1 MNSVSIFRRLVLWIA
16 GHVRLAWG
24 IVATIVLCS
33 LIAASFMKINTNILE
48 LLPPD
53 EPTTQAVKRLQQEDG
68 KLGALTIGVKGEQ
81 DNAHRVLN
89 QLQRQFEQSDMV
101 EFAVYEVP
109 VDWQT
114 RLGLLQLTVAE
125 LQDLE
130 TRLKGGLALGPA
142 ASNPM
147 LASQLFAL
155 GPLTEKLSNPDGVL
169 PTPDDGI
176 YRLIVRPT
184 GSPYDPD
191 FAQPFW
197 SFANELVEQTDFD
210 AENVDLVW
218 LGGAYRHA
226 VEDRE
231 VIIQDIST
239 TSVVSFLLVL
249 VLVAVAFKD
258 LQALPIL
265 FFPLIVGSSVT
276 WGFTALVIGEVNTFT
291 STFTAILLGLGVD
304 FAIHLYSR
312 YREELTEVGD
322 QREAMAIAFEGSGP
336 PCVTAAITSAGGFMA
351 LRFAGFVGFQQLGI
365 VLAAG
370 VIFCLGSVL
379 LTLPLMI
386 LWLDNQKSD
395 ASLLRP
401 PFKAGVEVQY
411 RSAKWW
417 LMGIALLASLSWTV
431 IPQLSFEYDLS
442 ALRPNGLA
450 YNELSAAE
458 RSVAKKSFQPL
469 VISVGNEEDLLTVH
483 NHAVKVVQEQQTPYL
498 QQSVS
503 IYSILPPDQSQRL
516 EVLQRLQDLGKEPN
530 MVYLPTTIQKNLQVL
545 QNQTLEPIE
554 KSDLPVMVQGLL
566 GASGSTHR
574 LMLLPDGNMW
584 DIRENNQLAKSIDS
598 LFTDALDVDMEIAG
612 EYLAM
617 ASLYRLISK
626 DGVNISAAALAMVF
640 LFSWLDMRSIRRSL
654 SAVLILLMGMSCAG
668 AGLYFSNVKISL
680 VNFVGIPIVMGI
692 GIDVIIHLLHRISD
706 EGPGRIRFALRTT
719 GFAAFVSAAT
729 TILSFSSLLFATN
742 RGLHSMGKMIVVG
755 LSVVTLIAF
764 IAVPLGWMST
774 WIQRKQVPAE
784 ILNSD
789 KSNGSL

>member
-1 MNSVSIFRRLVLWIA
+1 MRVLSIFRKLVLWIVD
-16 GHVRLAWG
+16 HVRLTWM
-24 IVATIVLCS
+24 IVVGLILLSLFSATFLR
-33 LIAASFMKINTNILE
+33 INTNILE

-53 EPTTQAVKRLQQEDG
+53 EPTTIAVKRLQEEDG
-68 KLGALTIGVKGEQ
+68 KLGALTIGVKGDVENVHQ
-81 DNAHRVLN
+81 VLN
-89 QLQRQFEQSDMV
+89 QLQEEFEASEMV
-101 EFAVYEVP
+101 EFAVYEIP
-109 VDWQT
+109 EEWQQ

-125 LQDLE
+125 LRDLE
-130 TRLKGGLALGPA
+130 TRLQGGLALGPA
-142 ASNPM
+142 ASNPL

-155 GPLTEKLSNPDGVL
+155 GPLTEKLANSNGVL
-169 PTPDDGI
+169 PTSGDGI

-197 SFANELVEQTDFD
+197 EFANQVIDNTDFD
-210 AENVDLVW
+210 AAHVDLVW

-231 VIIQDIST
+231 VIIRDIST
-239 TSVVSFLLVL
+239 TSIVSFLLVL

-258 LQALPIL
+258 VQALPIL
-265 FFPLIVGSSVT
+265 FFPLILGSSLT

-322 QREAMAIAFEGSGP
+322 QREALAIAFEGAGP
-336 PCVTAAITSAGGFMA
+336 PCFTAAITSAGGFLA

-370 VIFCLGSVL
+370 VLFCLGAVL
-379 LTLPLMI
+379 LTLPLMV

-401 PFKAGVEVQY
+401 PFTAGVQVRY

-417 LMGIALLASLSWTV
+417 LMGIAVLASASWMV
-431 IPQLSFEYDLS
+431 IPHISFEYDLS

-450 YNELSAAE
+450 YDELSAAE

-469 VISVGNEEDLLTVH
+469 VVSVSSEKDLLTVH
-483 NHAVKVVQEQQTPYL
+483 EHATQIVEQDQTRYL
-498 QQSVS
+498 QQAVS
-503 IYSILPPDQSQRL
+503 IYSILPSDQNERL
-516 EVLQRLQDLGKEPN
+516 ERLRTIQELNAHPN
-530 MVYLPTTIQKNLQVL
+530 MVYLPTEIQKNLQVL
-545 QNQTLEPIE
+545 
-554 KSDLPVMVQGLL
+554 KSQSLTAITKNDLPKMVQGLL
-566 GASGSTHR
+566 GAGPNTHR
-574 LMLLPDGNMW
+574 LMLIPDGNMW
-584 DIRENNQLAKSIDS
+584 DIRENNELAQTVFR
-598 LFTDALDVDMEIAG
+598 LFTSELDIEMEIAG

-626 DGVNISAAALAMVF
+626 DGLKISGVALLMVF
-640 LFSWLDMRSIRRSL
+640 IFSWIDMRSIRRSL

-668 AGLYFSNVKISL
+668 AGLYFAGVKISL

-692 GIDVIIHLLHRISD
+692 GIDVIIHLLHRISE
-706 EGPGRIRFALRTT
+706 EGPGRVRFALRTT

-755 LSVVTLIAF
+755 LSIVTVVAF
-764 IAVPLGWMST
+764 VMVPLGWMST
-774 WIQRKQVPAE
+774 WLQRKEVPTD
-784 ILNSD
+784 ILEEDSQ
-789 KSNGSL
+789 

>member
-1 MNSVSIFRRLVLWIA
+1 MRVLSIFRKLVLWIVD
-16 GHVRLAWG
+16 HVRLTWM
-24 IVATIVLCS
+24 IVVGLILLSLFSATFLR
-33 LIAASFMKINTNILE
+33 INTNILE

-53 EPTTQAVKRLQQEDG
+53 EPTTIAVKRLQEEDG
-68 KLGALTIGVKGEQ
+68 KLGALTIGVKGDVENVHQ
-81 DNAHRVLN
+81 VLN
-89 QLQRQFEQSDMV
+89 QLQEEFEASEMV
-101 EFAVYEVP
+101 EFAVYEIP
-109 VDWQT
+109 EEWQQ

-125 LQDLE
+125 LRDLE
-130 TRLKGGLALGPA
+130 TRLQGGLALGPA
-142 ASNPM
+142 ASNPL

-155 GPLTEKLSNPDGVL
+155 GPLTEKLANSNGVL
-169 PTPDDGI
+169 PTSGDGI

-197 SFANELVEQTDFD
+197 AFANQVIDNTDFD
-210 AENVDLVW
+210 AAHVDLVW

-231 VIIQDIST
+231 VIIRDIST
-239 TSVVSFLLVL
+239 TSIVSFLLVL

-258 LQALPIL
+258 VQALPIL
-265 FFPLIVGSSVT
+265 FFPLILGSSLT

-322 QREAMAIAFEGSGP
+322 QREALAIAFEGAGP
-336 PCVTAAITSAGGFMA
+336 PCFTAAITSAGGFLA

-370 VIFCLGSVL
+370 VLFCLGAVL
-379 LTLPLMI
+379 LTLPLMV

-401 PFKAGVEVQY
+401 PFTAGVQVRY

-417 LMGIALLASLSWTV
+417 LMGIAVLASASWMV
-431 IPQLSFEYDLS
+431 IPNISFEYDLS

-450 YNELSAAE
+450 YDELSAAE

-469 VISVGNEEDLLTVH
+469 VVSVSSEKDLLTVH
-483 NHAVKVVQEQQTPYL
+483 EHATQIVEQDQTRYL
-498 QQSVS
+498 QQAVS
-503 IYSILPPDQSQRL
+503 IYSILPSDQNERL
-516 EVLQRLQDLGKEPN
+516 ERLRTIQELNAHPN
-530 MVYLPTTIQKNLQVL
+530 MVYLPTEIQKNLQVL
-545 QNQTLEPIE
+545 
-554 KSDLPVMVQGLL
+554 KSQSLTAITKNDLPKMVQGLL
-566 GASGSTHR
+566 GAGPNTHR
-574 LMLLPDGNMW
+574 LMLIPDGNMW
-584 DIRENNQLAKSIDS
+584 DIRENNELAQTVSR
-598 LFTDALDVDMEIAG
+598 LFTSELDIEMEIAG

-626 DGVNISAAALAMVF
+626 DGLKISGVALLMVF
-640 LFSWLDMRSIRRSL
+640 IFSWIDMRSIRRSL

-668 AGLYFSNVKISL
+668 AGLYFAGVKISL

-692 GIDVIIHLLHRISD
+692 GIDVIIHLLHRISE
-706 EGPGRIRFALRTT
+706 EGPGRVRFALRTT

-755 LSVVTLIAF
+755 LSIVTVVAF
-764 IAVPLGWMST
+764 VMVPLGWMST
-774 WIQRKQVPAE
+774 WLQRKEVPTD
-784 ILNSD
+784 ILEEDSQ
-789 KSNGSL
+789 

>member
-1 MNSVSIFRRLVLWIA
+1 MRVLSIFRKLVLWIVD
-16 GHVRLAWG
+16 HVRLTWM
-24 IVATIVLCS
+24 IVVGLILLSLFSATFLR
-33 LIAASFMKINTNILE
+33 INTNILE

-53 EPTTQAVKRLQQEDG
+53 EPTTIAVKRLQEEDG
-68 KLGALTIGVKGEQ
+68 KLGALTIGVKGDVENVHQ
-81 DNAHRVLN
+81 VLN
-89 QLQRQFEQSDMV
+89 QLQEEFEASEMV
-101 EFAVYEVP
+101 EFAVYEIP
-109 VDWQT
+109 EEWQQ

-125 LQDLE
+125 LRDLE
-130 TRLKGGLALGPA
+130 TRLQGGLALGPA
-142 ASNPM
+142 ASNPL

-155 GPLTEKLSNPDGVL
+155 GPLTEKLANSNGVL
-169 PTPDDGI
+169 PTSGDGI

-197 SFANELVEQTDFD
+197 AFANQVIDNTDFD
-210 AENVDLVW
+210 AAHVDLVW

-231 VIIQDIST
+231 VIIRDIST
-239 TSVVSFLLVL
+239 TSIVSFLLVL

-258 LQALPIL
+258 VQALPIL
-265 FFPLIVGSSVT
+265 FFPLILGSSLT

-322 QREAMAIAFEGSGP
+322 QREALAIAFEGAGP
-336 PCVTAAITSAGGFMA
+336 PCFTAAITSAGGFLA

-370 VIFCLGSVL
+370 VLFCLGAVL
-379 LTLPLMI
+379 LTLPLMV

-401 PFKAGVEVQY
+401 PFTAGVQVRY

-417 LMGIALLASLSWTV
+417 LMGIAVLASASWMV
-431 IPQLSFEYDLS
+431 IPNISFEYDLS

-450 YNELSAAE
+450 YDELSAAE

-469 VISVGNEEDLLTVH
+469 VVSVSSEKDLLTVH
-483 NHAVKVVQEQQTPYL
+483 EHATQIVEQDQTPYL
-498 QQSVS
+498 QQAVS
-503 IYSILPPDQSQRL
+503 IYSILPSDQNERL
-516 EVLQRLQDLGKEPN
+516 ERLRTIQELNAHPN
-530 MVYLPTTIQKNLQVL
+530 MVYLPTEIQKNLQVL
-545 QNQTLEPIE
+545 
-554 KSDLPVMVQGLL
+554 KSQSLTVITKNDLPKMVQGLL
-566 GASGSTHR
+566 GAGPNTHR
-574 LMLLPDGNMW
+574 LMLIPDGNMW
-584 DIRENNQLAKSIDS
+584 DIRENNELAQTVSR
-598 LFTDALDVDMEIAG
+598 LFTSELDIEMEIAG

-626 DGVNISAAALAMVF
+626 DGLKISGVALLMVF
-640 LFSWLDMRSIRRSL
+640 IFSWIDMRSIRRSL

-668 AGLYFSNVKISL
+668 AGLYFAGVKISL

-692 GIDVIIHLLHRISD
+692 GIDVIIHLLHRISE
-706 EGPGRIRFALRTT
+706 EGPGRVRFALRTT

-755 LSVVTLIAF
+755 LSIVTVVAF
-764 IAVPLGWMST
+764 VMVPLGWMST
-774 WIQRKQVPAE
+774 WLQRKEVPTD
-784 ILNSD
+784 ILEEDSQ
-789 KSNGSL
+789 